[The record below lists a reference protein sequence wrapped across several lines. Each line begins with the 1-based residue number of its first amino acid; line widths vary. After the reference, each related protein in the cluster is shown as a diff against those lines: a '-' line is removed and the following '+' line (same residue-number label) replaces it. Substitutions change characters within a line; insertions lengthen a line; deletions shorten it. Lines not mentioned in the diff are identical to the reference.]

1 MDTLL
6 HRAGH
11 PAAIRM
17 MLLNKT
23 DELRSQEPA
32 ALLFRPGRPGYPAE
46 RVALAMAHEARF
58 HLVIVD
64 EHMRWFRHLHPEL
77 LPDGAYRVAVD
88 FPHGGSYTLFAG
100 YRPESHPAVTDKLS
114 IQVKGAGPAEAEE
127 PGQRLTASIDGLTA
141 GIVAERPFRS
151 GSASYIPVNII
162 KDGTL
167 LRGRDLAPY
176 LGAVAHIILISKAGK
191 EFLHIHPMADAQ
203 HSIMAHTV
211 FPRPGIYRM
220 WVQFKTG
227 QDLHTAD
234 FTLDVQADK
243 VAGHDRAGRHRH

>member
-1 MDTLL
+1 MDTRL
-6 HRAGH
+6 HHAGH

-23 DELRSQEPA
+23 DEFLSQKPA
-32 ALLFRPGRPGYPAE
+32 VLLFRPERPGYMTE
-46 RVALAMAHEARF
+46 KITLAISHESRF
-58 HLVIVD
+58 HLIIVD
-64 EHMRWFRHLHPEL
+64 ENLSWFRHLHPEL
-77 LPDGAYRVAVD
+77 LSDGAYRIVVD

-100 YRPESHPAVTDKLS
+100 YQPEGQPAVADKLR
-114 IQVKGAGPAEAEE
+114 IEVKGTKAAEARELR
-127 PGQRLTASIDGLTA
+127 QRLTASVDGLYA
-141 GIVAERPFRS
+141 GIVADRPFRS
-151 GSASYIPVNII
+151 GSASYIPVNIT

-211 FPRPGIYRM
+211 FPRLGIYRM

-227 QDLHTAD
+227 QDPHTAD
-234 FTLDVQADK
+234 FTLDVQAGK
-243 VAGHDRAGRHRH
+243 VAGHDMADYHHH